1 MNGDLSQLCKII
13 LISRWIVFC
22 CYQEG
27 LYFPGGEDDKL
38 FFYPDTQI
46 TTNIIEE
53 LRIPLDIIYQS
64 KYSYCLSFSSLS
76 SRRRGGVS
84 HRILICLVYLSIVAG
99 VQGFNSLVDLDKAI
113 SENGNRNLYAIVF
126 HQAED
131 SSLQYTI
138 RNRNAANLA
147 TDKIRR
153 NNYNELNNRHEDD
166 YMDSGLLRLQ
176 IAINEIFLHHQN
188 VSAFPVSRHISNI
201 VQ

>member
-1 MNGDLSQLCKII
+1 MGVC
-13 LISRWIVFC
+13 
-22 CYQEG
+22 
-27 LYFPGGEDDKL
+27 
-38 FFYPDTQI
+38 
-46 TTNIIEE
+46 
-53 LRIPLDIIYQS
+53 RIA
-64 KYSYCLSFSSLS
+64 FSSALFTF
-76 SRRRGGVS
+76 
-84 HRILICLVYLSIVAG
+84 IVAG